1 MNNIILL
8 LCLILIKLAKCDDQ
22 SHQFDMDNSNQMNMS
37 GDMTQFSKQM
47 FRSSQYLYS
56 LNVTLFKNINLYNS
70 YIIVLDRKSKYWAKL
85 ISKEETDENSIL
97 NPNAA
102 IDLDRKNNEL
112 MDLMEIIELDELISK
127 FKPGMNDGGINVN
140 KTKTPSLI
148 SSNQHNSKSRN
159 SILTAV
165 LNNFDNSYKNKKKF
179 QKTNFFHSVWG

>member
-1 MNNIILL
+1 M
-8 LCLILIKLAKCDDQ
+8 
-22 SHQFDMDNSNQMNMS
+22 
-37 GDMTQFSKQM
+37 
-47 FRSSQYLYS
+47 
-56 LNVTLFKNINLYNS
+56 
-70 YIIVLDRKSKYWAKL
+70 

-127 FKPGMNDGGINVN
+127 FKPGNDGGRNVN